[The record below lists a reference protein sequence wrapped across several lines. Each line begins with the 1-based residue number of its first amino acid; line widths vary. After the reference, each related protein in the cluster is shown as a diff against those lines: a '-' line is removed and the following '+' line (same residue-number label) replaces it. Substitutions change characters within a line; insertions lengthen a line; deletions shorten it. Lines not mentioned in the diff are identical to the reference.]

1 MLHRPLVIS
10 LAIAGLMTDTGPQT
24 RPDVRLC
31 LLQAKFHH
39 PPSGECHEPL
49 EQGPCDQAQWLV
61 PALRDKMVLECQQ
74 RPQTPSPRFI
84 LKSDGSVVEDR
95 GEDDQMFDIG
105 ECGKTEMLLPKNF
118 VMNTKPCPK
127 HHQCLSN
134 IKVAYKVLEAIDQT
148 KEYEYAL
155 TQDLFKS
162 MICSKEPQKRALC
175 LPKNKTNPVTEENL
189 FNSLQFPELI
199 CMKNPCPA
207 GQQPYQAEKGYF
219 RCKKTP
225 GLRSIFSTGTNLCP
239 KNKLFRRGRCMSK
252 FFG

>member
-1 MLHRPLVIS
+1 MSDCVCSRPSSIIRPLESVMS
-10 LAIAGLMTDTGPQT
+10 PWSRAPVT
-24 RPDVRLC
+24 RP
-31 LLQAKFHH
+31 
-39 PPSGECHEPL
+39 S
-49 EQGPCDQAQWLV
+49 
-61 PALRDKMVLECQQ
+61 DKMVLQCQH
-74 RPQTPSPRFI
+74 RPQTSSPRFI

-105 ECGKTEMLLPKNF
+105 ECGTTEMLLPENF

-127 HHQCLSN
+127 HHQCFSN
-134 IKVAYKVLEAIDQT
+134 IKVAYKVLEAIEQT

-162 MICSKEPQKRALC
+162 MICSREPQKRALC

-189 FNSLQFPELI
+189 FNSLQIPELI

-219 RCKKTP
+219 RCNKTS
-225 GLRSIFSTGTNLCP
+225 GLRSFFSTGSNLCP
-239 KNKLFRRGRCMSK
+239 RNKIFRRGRCMSK
-252 FFG
+252 YFG